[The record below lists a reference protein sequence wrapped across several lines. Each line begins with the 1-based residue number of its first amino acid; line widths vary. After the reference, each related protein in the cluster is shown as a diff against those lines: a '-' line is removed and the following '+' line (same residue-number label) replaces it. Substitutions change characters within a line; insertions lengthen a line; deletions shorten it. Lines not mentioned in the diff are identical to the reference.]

1 MLRILVLVVL
11 LALAACQAGPAPR
24 SAMPGSVPGLAGL
37 FDNHEQAWAARQAAS
52 MPVPAVR
59 LQLDEPAT
67 GWSVWQ
73 VQVEGERTLQAV
85 WAFRLVQE
93 TGSVRLVPYRPP
105 APEAAF
111 DTKTWIALDACALS
125 GRAAGARL
133 QVSADPAACGLLA
146 PGLGPDA
153 ALLPL
158 AVEREGEWLRV
169 RLYADLA
176 RGPDA
181 RAEARRVREYRGW
194 AAVNGAGPDASA
206 DSRDWHLQQDLVLGS
221 EGGEAALRWRD
232 GGEAG
237 WSLRLERL
245 TFQEGSVPV
254 LRLAAVDN
262 ADGSVLAYAWADP
275 DARRIG
281 LNLGWLQVGL
291 EREAPAR

>member
-1 MLRILVLVVL
+1 MLRILFLAAV
-11 LALAACQAGPAPR
+11 LALTACQTGPASRPTT
-24 SAMPGSVPGLAGL
+24 SGSGPALAGV
-37 FDNHEQAWAARQAAS
+37 FDNHEQAWAARQAGEIL
-52 MPVPAVR
+52 VPAVR
-59 LQLDEPAT
+59 LQLEEPAA
-67 GWSVWQ
+67 GWSLWQ
-73 VQVEGERTLQAV
+73 VQMQGERPLQAQ

-93 TGSVRLVPYRPP
+93 AGSMRLVPYRPP
-105 APEAAF
+105 APGAAF
-111 DTKTWIALDACALS
+111 DTTTWIALDACALK
-125 GRAAGARL
+125 GRAEAGRL
-133 QVSADPAACGLLA
+133 QVNADPAACGLLA

-158 AVEREGEWLRV
+158 VVEREGEWLRV

-176 RGPDA
+176 RGPEA

-194 AAVNGAGPDASA
+194 AAVNGAGPEASA

-221 EGGEAALRWRD
+221 EGGEAPLRWRD

-254 LRLAAVDN
+254 LRLAAIDN

-291 EREAPAR
+291 ERQGDAR